1 MKNILPYDEMLK
13 YVSKLETR
21 IRQLEQQITED
32 TVKAE
37 QLKTRFLSN
46 ISHEIRTPMNAI
58 LGFSSLLND
67 QQLSFNKR
75 EEYMDHINKS
85 SAKLLHMVEAM
96 IDVSLIEAG
105 QLQIRYDECYLN
117 QFLKDIYHYF
127 NIDRHKN
134 ERNHIALLLNLHVK
148 SDDYIICTDQFRL
161 QQVFTNLLNNA
172 FKFTEKGIIEFGYH
186 LDDENSDQITFF
198 VSDSGKGILR
208 EKSKLIFERFE
219 NIEEVKKIDSGMGLS
234 LTLSKGI
241 IELLG
246 GKLWIEEN
254 VFHGSTLKFTIP
266 YQKNIREMGPQLSPF
281 TSKLFIA

>member
-1 MKNILPYDEMLK
+1 MKNNLPYDELLK
-13 YVSKLETR
+13 YVAKLETR
-21 IRQLEQQITED
+21 VRQLEREITES

-58 LGFSSLLND
+58 IGFSSLLND

-85 SAKLLHMVEAM
+85 SAKLLSMVESM
-96 IDVSLIEAG
+96 IDVSLIETG
-105 QLQIRYDECYLN
+105 QMQIRYDDCYVN
-117 QFLKDIYHYF
+117 QLLKDIYRYF
-127 NIDRHKN
+127 NVDRHKN
-134 ERNHIALLLNLHVK
+134 ERNHIALLLNLQNK
-148 SDDYIICTDQFRL
+148 SDDYTICTDQFRL

-172 FKFTEKGIIEFGYH
+172 FKFTEKGIIEFGYY
-186 LDDENSDQITFF
+186 LDDEHDQIMFF
-198 VSDSGKGILR
+198 VSDSGKGVLK
-208 EKSKLIFERFE
+208 EKSEMIFESSN
-219 NIEEVKKIDSGMGLS
+219 NIEEVKKIDSGVGLS

-241 IELLG
+241 VELMG
-246 GKLWIEEN
+246 GKLWVEEN

-281 TSKLFIA
+281 ASKLFIA

>member
-1 MKNILPYDEMLK
+1 MKNNLPYDELLK
-13 YVSKLETR
+13 YVAKLETR
-21 IRQLEQQITED
+21 VRQLEREITES

-58 LGFSSLLND
+58 IGFSSLLND

-85 SAKLLHMVEAM
+85 SAKLLSMVESM
-96 IDVSLIEAG
+96 IDVSLIETG
-105 QLQIRYDECYLN
+105 QMQIRYDDCYVN
-117 QFLKDIYHYF
+117 QLLKDIYRYF
-127 NIDRHKN
+127 NVDRHKN
-134 ERNHIALLLNLHVK
+134 ERNHIALLLNLQNK
-148 SDDYIICTDQFRL
+148 SDDYTICTDQFRL

-172 FKFTEKGIIEFGYH
+172 FKFTEKGIIEFGYY
-186 LDDENSDQITFF
+186 LDDEHDQIMFF
-198 VSDSGKGILR
+198 VSDSGKGVLK
-208 EKSKLIFERFE
+208 EKSEMIFESSD
-219 NIEEVKKIDSGMGLS
+219 NIEEVKKIDSGVGLS

-241 IELLG
+241 VELMG
-246 GKLWIEEN
+246 GKLWVEEN

-281 TSKLFIA
+281 ASKLFIA

>member
-1 MKNILPYDEMLK
+1 MKNNLPYDELLK
-13 YVSKLETR
+13 YVAKLETR
-21 IRQLEQQITED
+21 VRQLEQQITEN

-85 SAKLLHMVEAM
+85 SAKLLNMVEAM

-105 QLQIRYDECYLN
+105 QLPIRYEECYVN
-117 QFLKDIYHYF
+117 QLLKDIYHYF

-148 SDDYIICTDQFRL
+148 SDDYKICTDQFRL
-161 QQVFTNLLNNA
+161 QQVLTNLLNNA

-219 NIEEVKKIDSGMGLS
+219 NIKEVKKIDSGTGLS

-266 YQKNIREMGPQLSPF
+266 YQKNIREMGPQLNPF